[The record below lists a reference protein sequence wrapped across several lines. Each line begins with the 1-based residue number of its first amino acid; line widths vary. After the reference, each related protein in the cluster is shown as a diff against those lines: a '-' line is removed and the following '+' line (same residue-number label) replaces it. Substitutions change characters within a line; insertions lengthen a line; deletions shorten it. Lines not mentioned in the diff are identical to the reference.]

1 MIELMQLL
9 GIQMSLTSI
18 VSLAAIVFFGLP
30 HGAFDGAVALSLG
43 FGKTPI
49 LMLAFVFLYLLIAV
63 SVVFFWINF
72 PEISLISFLIFSAF
86 HFGMGDSQ
94 DSNKIDRAKQI
105 LTHGGLVV
113 VGISVFHHDET
124 NMIFSYL
131 TDGQTFLVWQF
142 IEIYKFILFP
152 VILLYFI
159 ETFYSPVLRIR
170 FLELVLLGI
179 VFYLLP
185 PLVGFSIYFCG
196 IHSIRHINYT
206 WLKLRSKKYT
216 IQTIIYLAITFTI
229 TSWLLGV
236 LLFWQLPT
244 ANFIDAALLK
254 TVFIGLAALTVP
266 HMLLVDGIF
275 RQSD

>member
-1 MIELMQLL
+1 
-9 GIQMSLTSI
+9 
-18 VSLAAIVFFGLP
+18 
-30 HGAFDGAVALSLG
+30 
-43 FGKTPI
+43 
-49 LMLAFVFLYLLIAV
+49 
-63 SVVFFWINF
+63 
-72 PEISLISFLIFSAF
+72 
-86 HFGMGDSQ
+86 MGDSQ
-94 DSNKIDRAKQI
+94 ALDKTNRAKQI

-124 NMIFSYL
+124 NVIFSYL

-142 IEIYKFILFP
+142 IEICKFILFP
-152 VILLYFI
+152 VILLYLI
-159 ETFYSPVLRIR
+159 ESFRRPVLRIR
-170 FLELVLLGI
+170 FFELILLGVI
-179 VFYLLP
+179 FYFLP

-244 ANFIDAALLK
+244 ADFADAALLK

>member
-1 MIELMQLL
+1 
-9 GIQMSLTSI
+9 
-18 VSLAAIVFFGLP
+18 
-30 HGAFDGAVALSLG
+30 
-43 FGKTPI
+43 
-49 LMLAFVFLYLLIAV
+49 
-63 SVVFFWINF
+63 
-72 PEISLISFLIFSAF
+72 
-86 HFGMGDSQ
+86 
-94 DSNKIDRAKQI
+94 
-105 LTHGGLVV
+105 
-113 VGISVFHHDET
+113 
-124 NMIFSYL
+124 MIFSYL

-142 IEIYKFILFP
+142 IEIYKFILLP

-159 ETFYSPVLRIR
+159 ETFYRPVLRIR